1 MLGESLREL
10 IYHNLKIVLYFLID
24 MSFNFLFLVIFLQIV
39 VSDQLIV
46 SGLELF
52 DPDEK
57 ILVYLF

>member
-1 MLGESLREL
+1 MG
-10 IYHNLKIVLYFLID
+10 
-24 MSFNFLFLVIFLQIV
+24 FNFLFLVIFLQIV